1 MSELPPVLY
10 ERHDDHIA
18 VITLNR
24 PEKKNA
30 INLRM
35 AELIQMH
42 LQRAEQDEKVWVIV
56 LTGKPEA
63 FSAGMDVQ
71 AFRQGEL
78 PVVAPG
84 GFGGIIHAQLSK
96 VIVAA
101 VDGIAF
107 GGGFEIALACDLIVA
122 QRHARFSF
130 PETGLGLVAAQGGC
144 ARLPARIS
152 PYIALDWLLTGR
164 IVGAEEALRHGA
176 ISRLSEGPALEDAL
190 RLARQ
195 IAQKDPFA
203 SQVVKAIV
211 RQSLAHREAPSFDY
225 QQAGWSRF
233 AAPQPDAKFQLAVAQ
248 IQDYSDGKT
257 S

>member
-42 LQRAEQDEKVWVIV
+42 LQRAEQDEKVRVIV
-56 LTGKPEA
+56 LTGQPEA

-78 PVVAPG
+78 PVVAPD

-176 ISRLSEGPALEDAL
+176 ISRLSEGPADCAKGSL
-190 RLARQ
+190 RQPGGEGYLCARVWRTAKRRRST
-195 IAQKDPFA
+195 ISK
-203 SQVVKAIV
+203 
-211 RQSLAHREAPSFDY
+211 
-225 QQAGWSRF
+225 AGWSRF
-233 AAPQPDAKFQLAVAQ
+233 AAPQPDAKFQLAVAL